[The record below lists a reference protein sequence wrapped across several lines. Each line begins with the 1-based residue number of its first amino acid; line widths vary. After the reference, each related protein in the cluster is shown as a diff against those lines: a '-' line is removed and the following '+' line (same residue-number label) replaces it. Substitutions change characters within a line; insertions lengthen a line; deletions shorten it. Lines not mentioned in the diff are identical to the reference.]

1 MEIPQKTRELSS
13 FLSLFSSIYEILT
26 LEEKNEILNI
36 MQRAISRETEKEKQE
51 KEERMVSGDDNSDFN
66 TGRNNANS

>member
-36 MQRAISRETEKEKQE
+36 MQRAISRESEKEKRE

>member
-36 MQRAISRETEKEKQE
+36 MQRAISRESEKEKQE
-51 KEERMVSGDDNSDFN
+51 KKERMVSGDDNSDFN